1 MRRHYNGNL
10 KLNGI
15 VSEKKISM
23 TTHFDYLVIGGGSGG
38 IASARRA
45 ASYGAK
51 VALIE
56 AGAIGGTCVNVGCV
70 PKKVMWNTAGVAE
83 TLNHA
88 TDYGFDV
95 DVKSFSWQKVKTAR
109 DAYIKR
115 LNKIYEKNL
124 AGSEVTRISGYG
136 HFLDNKT
143 VAVGDDTY
151 TADHILIA
159 VGGEP
164 VIPDLP
170 GADLGITSDGFFELK
185 NLPKKVIVIGG
196 GYIAVEFAGL
206 LKSLGSDVTIL
217 LRGEHFLKNFDVSI
231 RDTLL
236 EEMQNAGINI
246 LTSIHL
252 EKLIKKD
259 DGLITLHSKG
269 GEEMTG
275 FDTVIWA
282 TGRSPK
288 TKDLGLEKAGIETNK
303 RGYVETDEYQNTQVK
318 DIYAVGDV
326 TGRAALTPVA
336 IAAGRRLSDRLFNNQ
351 TNAKLDYDTIPTV
364 VFSHPPIGTV
374 GLGEDEAQEE
384 YGESSVKTYQSR
396 FTNMYYALSKHKPKT
411 LMKLVCVGNQEK
423 IVGAH
428 VIGDAA
434 DEIIQGFA
442 VAVKMGA
449 TKNDFDNTVAIHPTA
464 GEEFVTL
471 T

>member
-1 MRRHYNGNL
+1 MRRRYNGNL
-10 KLNGI
+10 IVTGI
-15 VSEKKISM
+15 NSYKKFM

-51 VALIE
+51 TALIE
-56 AGAIGGTCVNVGCV
+56 SGAIGGTCVNVGCV
-70 PKKVMWNTAGVAE
+70 PKKVMWNTAGIAE
-83 TLNHA
+83 TLHDA

-95 DVKSFSWQKVKTAR
+95 EVKGFQWNKVKQAR
-109 DAYIKR
+109 DAYIHR
-115 LNKIYEKNL
+115 LNKIYDKNL
-124 AGSEVTRISGYG
+124 DLSEVTRING
-136 HFLDNKT
+136 HGKFLDSKT
-143 VAVGDDTY
+143 IIVEDKKY

-159 VGGEP
+159 TGGEP
-164 VIPDLP
+164 VRPDLP
-170 GADLGITSDGFFELK
+170 GAELGITSDGFFELEE
-185 NLPKKVIVIGG
+185 LPKRVVVVGG

-217 LRGEHFLKNFDVSI
+217 LRGEHFLKNFDAAI
-231 RDTLL
+231 RDCLI
-236 EEMQNAGINI
+236 EEMQNAGISI
-246 LTSIHL
+246 LSSIHL
-252 EKLIKKD
+252 ESLIKKD

-269 GEEMTG
+269 GDEITG
-275 FDTVIWA
+275 FDSVIWA
-282 TGRSPK
+282 TGRAPK
-288 TKDLGLEKAGIETNK
+288 TANLGLDKAGIETSK
-303 RGYVETDEYQNTQVK
+303 RGFIETDEFQNTEQK
-318 DIYAVGDV
+318 NIYAVGDV

-336 IAAGRRLSDRLFNNQ
+336 IAAGRHLADRLFDKQ
-351 TNAKLDYDTIPTV
+351 ENAKLDYENIPTV

-374 GLGEDEAQEE
+374 GLSEDEAQEE
-384 YGESSVKTYQSR
+384 YGESSVKIYQSR
-396 FTNMYYALSKHKPKT
+396 FTNMYYALTKRKPKT

-449 TKNDFDNTVAIHPTA
+449 TKKDFDNTVAIHPTA

-471 T
+471 R

>member
-1 MRRHYNGNL
+1 
-10 KLNGI
+10 
-15 VSEKKISM
+15 M

-51 VALIE
+51 TALIE

-70 PKKVMWNTAGVAE
+70 PKKVMWNTAGIAE
-83 TLNHA
+83 TLHIA
-88 TDYGFDV
+88 SDYGFDV
-95 DVKSFSWQKVKTAR
+95 EVKGFNWNKVKQAR

-115 LNKIYEKNL
+115 LNKIYDKNL
-124 AGSEVTRISGYG
+124 NTSEVTRINGYG
-136 HFLDNKT
+136 KFVDNKT
-143 VAVGDDTY
+143 VQVGDKKY
-151 TADHILIA
+151 TADHILVA

-164 VIPDLP
+164 VQPDVP
-170 GADLGITSDGFFELK
+170 GAELGITSDGFFELEE
-185 NLPKKVIVIGG
+185 LPKRVVVVGG

-206 LKSLGSDVTIL
+206 LRSLGSDVTLL

-236 EEMQNAGINI
+236 EEMQNAGISI
-246 LTSIHL
+246 LTCIHL
-252 EKLIKKD
+252 EKLVKKD
-259 DGLITLHSKG
+259 DGLIALHSQG
-269 GEEMTG
+269 GEEITG
-275 FDTVIWA
+275 FDSVIWA
-282 TGRSPK
+282 TGRAPK
-288 TKDLGLEKAGIETNK
+288 TKDLGLDNAGIKPNK
-303 RGYVETDEYQNTQVK
+303 RGYIETDEFQNTKVK
-318 DIYAVGDV
+318 NIYAVGDV

-336 IAAGRRLSDRLFNNQ
+336 IAAGRRLADRLFDKQ
-351 TNAKLDYDTIPTV
+351 TDAKLDYENIPTV

-374 GLGEDEAQEE
+374 GLSEDEAQEE

-396 FTNMYYALSKHKPKT
+396 FTNMVYALSKRKPKT
-411 LMKLVCVGNQEK
+411 LMKLICIGDQEK

-449 TKNDFDNTVAIHPTA
+449 TKKDFDNTVAIHPTA

-471 T
+471 R